1 MELIEFFHEVLA
13 RVLPGFSLGVP
24 TGTGRPCSQPWRV
37 PWVSGAVPQCAH
49 SILSGEAPFLVL
61 GAGNS
66 VHVLPCLWIFVFVGR
81 PLSFSPCL
89 CVPNLCLQGIKF
101 PV

>member
-1 MELIEFFHEVLA
+1 MCC
-13 RVLPGFSLGVP
+13 LG
-24 TGTGRPCSQPWRV
+24 S
-37 PWVSGAVPQCAH
+37 PWVSPPALGGHARSPGMSPGLVELFPQCAH

-61 GAGNS
+61 EAGNS

-89 CVPNLCLQGIKF
+89 CVPHLCLQGIKF
-101 PV
+101 LV